1 MLLKKV
7 VLKDKLMN
15 NIYTPQKLRIAIA
28 GLGFGKKIH
37 LEALKESNYLIP
49 TAIYHYKKEEGQS
62 LEKETGLNFYHD
74 WEKLVK
80 SKEIDGIIIA
90 TSPESRFK
98 LAKEALQN
106 NKHLLLEKPVALSSK
121 EIEELQRISL
131 INNLSV
137 CVDFEYRA
145 VPLFLQT
152 KKIIDENILGKIYLI
167 KLDWLMGSRSDPKR
181 AWNWYSLK
189 EKGGG
194 VIGALGTHAFDMLNW
209 FFGESIK
216 VSGKISTSIKERSLP
231 NSSKILEVTS
241 EDICIANLEIN
252 NYDRALIPC
261 QVSLSSISKN
271 GSGFSL
277 EVYGSEGSVFLRSK
291 NQKDYVHGFHLKYS
305 NKEDKTYNLNADP
318 LYNFEKTW
326 SDGRIAPV
334 KKIHDLWAKSINNQT
349 PVIPGLSEGL
359 CSQRVCEAIRQSS
372 ESGICIKI
380 QR

>member
-1 MLLKKV
+1 
-7 VLKDKLMN
+7 MN
-15 NIYTPQKLRIAIA
+15 KINTPHKLRIAIA

-37 LEALKESNYLIP
+37 LEALKESDYLIP
-49 TAIYHYKKEEGQS
+49 TAIYHYKKEKGPS
-62 LEKETGLNFYHD
+62 LEKETGLSFYHD
-74 WEKLVK
+74 WEQLIK
-80 SKEIDGIIIA
+80 SKDIDGIIIA
-90 TSPESRFK
+90 TSPESRFE
-98 LAKEALQN
+98 LAKKALEN
-106 NKHLLLEKPVALSSK
+106 NKHLLLEKPVALTSL

-152 KKIIDENILGKIYLI
+152 KKIIDEDTLGKIYLI

-216 VSGKISTSIKERSLP
+216 VSGKLSTSIKERTLP
-231 NSSKILEVTS
+231 NSSNLMEVTS
-241 EDICIANLEIN
+241 EDICIANLEIKKH
-252 NYDRALIPC
+252 DSTLIPC
-261 QVSLSSISKN
+261 QVSLSSVSKN
-271 GSGFSL
+271 GRGFNL
-277 EVYGSEGSVFLRSK
+277 EVYGSEGSLFLGSK
-291 NQKDYVHGFHLKYS
+291 NQKDYVHGFSLEFS
-305 NKEDKTYNLNADP
+305 NKEDKTYNLTADP
-318 LYNFEKTW
+318 HYNFEKTW
-326 SDGRIAPV
+326 TDGRIAPV
-334 KKIHDLWAKSINNQT
+334 KRIHDLWAESINNQT

-359 CSQRVCEAIRQSS
+359 RSQRICEAIRKSS

-380 QR
+380 

>member
-1 MLLKKV
+1 MT
-7 VLKDKLMN
+7 
-15 NIYTPQKLRIAIA
+15 NINISRKLRIAIA

-37 LEALKESNYLIP
+37 LEALKESDYLIP
-49 TAIYHYKKEEGQS
+49 TAIYHYKKEKGPS

-74 WEKLVK
+74 WGKLVK
-80 SKEIDGIIIA
+80 SKDIDGIIIA

-98 LAKEALQN
+98 LAKEALEN
-106 NKHLLLEKPVALSSK
+106 NKHLLLEKPVALTSE

-241 EDICIANLEIN
+241 EDICIANLEIT
-252 NYDRALIPC
+252 NYDSALIPC

-271 GSGFSL
+271 GRGFSL
-277 EVYGSEGSVFLRSK
+277 EVYGSEGSLFLSSE
-291 NQKDYVHGFHLKYS
+291 NQKDYVHGFNLKFS
-305 NKEDKTYNLNADP
+305 NKEDKTYNLPADP

-334 KKIHDLWAKSINNQT
+334 KRIHNLWAESINNQT

-359 CSQRVCEAIRQSS
+359 TSQRVCEAIRRSS
-372 ESGICIKI
+372 ESGISIKI
-380 QR
+380 